1 MRAGAALLPRGPWFV
16 LLLLCASV
24 GCSDSDSHN
33 TEEPPLGTE
42 REIRLTSNYNSV
54 LSIGKDP
61 ILEYPYDARGPGSP
75 GTMTYTGHGRANL
88 FFAAEDMS
96 VKNLYPF
103 GEGVPAYVEILPAD
117 MRGAVD
123 FCTGQVFLAYEA
135 QFVPVVFGIRQ
146 GALSVVTELTT
157 GTSSGDFRVVTGRPM
172 DERGDCRLVSV
183 AVVPRTGDPFV
194 DRALG
199 LPTDAVSEIESH
211 FDFPQGRFPCPG
223 EPPQGVAD
231 EVHMVVGKDG
241 RLSISFLGS
250 IAEFPY
256 DGKGSDGVGA
266 LQSVAGGIATVEFS
280 QFAIPPLRFFPW
292 SDRIRIEIE
301 PHQLIGRMD
310 FCTGRLDLDFD
321 ATFTPVMDENE
332 MTSISVV
339 TTITTETSSGY
350 SRTVTGERLDR
361 WGDALLVGVA
371 KVPETGDP
379 MIDWMLGLPNDAV
392 CELPVHLDFTGGSRP
407 TCPEEH

>member
-1 MRAGAALLPRGPWFV
+1 MRAGACLLPRWLWFV
-16 LLLLCASV
+16 LPFLFGSA
-24 GCSDSDSHN
+24 GCSDSDSRSAV
-33 TEEPPLGTE
+33 EPPLGTE
-42 REIRLTSNYNSV
+42 REVRLTSNYNSV

-61 ILEYPYDARGPGSP
+61 IREYPYDVRGPGSP
-75 GTMTYTGHGRANL
+75 GTMTYTGQGRADL
-88 FFAAEDMS
+88 FFAAEDMA

-103 GEGVPAYVEILPAD
+103 GEGLPIYVEILPAD
-117 MRGAVD
+117 MSGAVD
-123 FCTGQVFLAYEA
+123 FCTGQIFLAYQA
-135 QFVPVVFGIRQ
+135 QFVPVAFGNRQ

-157 GTSSGDFRVVTGRPM
+157 GTSSGDFRVVTGRPL
-172 DERGDCRLVSV
+172 DERGDFRFVSV
-183 AVVPRTGDPFV
+183 AVVPPTGDPIV

-231 EVHMVVGKDG
+231 EVHMAVGKDG

-250 IAEFPY
+250 FAEFPY

-266 LQSVAGGIATVEFS
+266 LRSLGDGIATVEFS
-280 QFAIPPLRFFPW
+280 QFSVPPLQFIPG
-292 SDRIRIEIE
+292 SDRIRVEIE
-301 PHQLIGRMD
+301 PHQLAGQIH
-310 FCTGRLDLDFD
+310 FCTSRIDLDFD

-332 MTSISVV
+332 RTSMSVV

-350 SRTVTGERLDR
+350 SKTVTGERLDR

-371 KVPETGDP
+371 KVPKTGDP

-407 TCPEEH
+407 TCP